1 MSRISLGKIV
11 LNTILLTGIITSCN
25 VIVNDVKAGGNTEA
39 PVEAPAVQIAAVSE
53 RSFDTEKYKEYAVP
67 YGDTAFKSYMNF
79 QAITNTQS
87 AQYRLQ
93 QKCWTDDAGL
103 RRLGDDYVIALGTYY
118 ADHIGQRF
126 EIELSSGTSFTAV
139 VGDIKSNRDTDSTH
153 KYTAMS
159 GNRKNVVEFVVDT
172 KKLNSKARKM
182 GDISYISGFSG
193 NIRSIKEKGRME

>member
-1 MSRISLGKIV
+1 MGKQISWAKV
-11 LNTILLTGIITSCN
+11 VFNTILLTGIITSCN
-25 VIVNDVKAGGNTEA
+25 IIAGDVEKAGVQTTTTSA
-39 PVEAPAVQIAAVSE
+39 AQIAMVSE
-53 RSFDTEKYKEYAVP
+53 RSFDTEKQTEYAVP
-67 YGDTAFKSYMNF
+67 YGDTAFKSYMSF
-79 QAITNTQS
+79 RAITNTQS

-93 QKCWTDDAGL
+93 QKCWTDDEGL
-103 RRLGDDYVIALGTYY
+103 RRLGDDYVVALGTYY
-118 ADHIGQRF
+118 ADHVGQRF

-159 GNRKNVVEFVVDT
+159 GGRKNVVEFVVDT

-193 NIRSIKEKGRME
+193 NIRSIKEKGSMD